1 MTDADRDEH
10 PSDAAGLCA
19 ACAHSRV
26 VTSARGSGFVLCGLS
41 RTDERFAKYPRL
53 PVLVCRGFL
62 PRDDGRGTQG
72 HQR

>member
-1 MTDADRDEH
+1 MTEPGRDSRPAE
-10 PSDAAGLCA
+10 AAGLCA

-26 VTSARGSGFVLCGLS
+26 VASARGSGFVLCGLS

-62 PRDDGRGTQG
+62 PRDDGRETQG